1 MLTIFSTPKPFEGH
15 SGTIQRN
22 ALISWKLLHPEAE
35 IILFGDEPGTAEIC
49 RELGLRH
56 DPEVE
61 RTADGPPSVRSL
73 FERAQQISCHA
84 LLCYSN
90 CDIILSQD
98 FVQALQRVSS
108 WTNRFLMVGRRWDTD
123 ITTPVDFADPGWDL
137 KLREFALANGMQR
150 LYYNI
155 DYFAFSK
162 GLYTNVPRLTI
173 GRNWWDNW
181 AVWKASAEKV
191 PVVDATDM
199 VVAVHQNHDYS
210 NHPQGQPGRWYGE
223 GSKQNFELAGGWK
236 YLHTIE
242 DATHRLTP
250 QSIEPRRLHRLAPVR
265 RAVRRVVKKMRDA
278 VRVSVWHP
286 ILEATRP
293 VRRAMGLQHRNFR
306 FRWKKP
312 VRRHEFDR

>member
-22 ALISWKLLHPEAE
+22 ALISWKLLHPQAE

-173 GRNWWDNW
+173 GRNWSGTGGTIGRFGKLPRKKSRSSTPRIWWWPFTRTTTTQIIPRDN
-181 AVWKASAEKV
+181 KADGMEKARSRISSWR
-191 PVVDATDM
+191 VDGNIST
-199 VVAVHQNHDYS
+199 
-210 NHPQGQPGRWYGE
+210 
-223 GSKQNFELAGGWK
+223 
-236 YLHTIE
+236 
-242 DATHRLTP
+242 RL
-250 QSIEPRRLHRLAPVR
+250 
-265 RAVRRVVKKMRDA
+265 K
-278 VRVSVWHP
+278 
-286 ILEATRP
+286 TRHI
-293 VRRAMGLQHRNFR
+293 V
-306 FRWKKP
+306 
-312 VRRHEFDR
+312 

>member
-22 ALISWKLLHPEAE
+22 ALMSWKLLNPQVE

-84 LLCYSN
+84 LLC
-90 CDIILSQD
+90 
-98 FVQALQRVSS
+98 
-108 WTNRFLMVGRRWDTD
+108 
-123 ITTPVDFADPGWDL
+123 
-137 KLREFALANGMQR
+137 
-150 LYYNI
+150 YYNI

-250 QSIEPRRLHRLAPVR
+250 QSIDPRRLYRLAPVR
-265 RAVRRVVKKMRDA
+265 RAVRRVVKKVRDA

-286 ILEATRP
+286 FLEATRP
-293 VRRAMGLQHRNFR
+293 VRRAMGLQHRSFR